1 MGLQVFDR
9 VNPLRKPKGF
19 EPVVQRWSAGFA
31 NKCETLCVAFHGIQ
45 GRMPRASTRRRSSL
59 DRDGDRPS
67 ERTDGA

>member
-9 VNPLRKPKGF
+9 INPLRKPKGF

-45 GRMPRASTRRRSSL
+45 GRDAQSVYAS
-59 DRDGDRPS
+59 PFFPWI
-67 ERTDGA
+67 